1 MPAAHPVAPHERA
14 PERRRQE
21 LIDAALHEFSI
32 RGLGGARVD
41 AIVARTNSNKAMV
54 YHYFG
59 SKEGLY
65 IAALESVYRDIR
77 AREDLIDFELMSP
90 TAALE
95 CLVEFTFRYYLDHP
109 AFVRM
114 INNENL
120 HSAVYLKRSDS
131 IAAMNSSIISK
142 LAGILQRGAALGIFR
157 PDLDPLDVYIS
168 ISALGFTYV
177 SNQHT
182 LSVVFGRDL
191 MSGDALDAR
200 MASIKDVI
208 RRYVE
213 QQGTSRARR
222 SPKR

>member
-1 MPAAHPVAPHERA
+1 MSATHPVAPHERA

-21 LIDAALHEFSI
+21 LIEAALHEFSI
-32 RGLGGARVD
+32 KGLGGARVD

-65 IAALESVYRDIR
+65 LAALEAVYSDIR
-77 AREDLIDFELMSP
+77 AQEALIDFEQMSP
-90 TAALE
+90 TKALE
-95 CLVEFTFRYYLDHP
+95 CLTDFTFQYYLDHP

-120 HSAVYLKRSDS
+120 HSAVYLKRSGS
-131 IAAMNSSIISK
+131 IAALNSSIINK
-142 LAGILQRGAALGIFR
+142 LDRILQRGAAHGTFR
-157 PDLDPLDVYIS
+157 ADLDPIDVYIS

-182 LSVVFGRDL
+182 LSIVFGRDL
-191 MSGDALDAR
+191 MSKEALRLR
-200 MASIKDVI
+200 MTTIKEMMLC
-208 RRYVE
+208 YVSK
-213 QQGTSRARR
+213 QAAT
-222 SPKR
+222 

>member
-1 MPAAHPVAPHERA
+1 VAVPPTDAQPGVPTAPPVAPHERA

-21 LIDAALHEFSI
+21 LIDAALLEFSI
-32 RGLGGARVD
+32 KGFGGARVD

-65 IAALESVYRDIR
+65 LAALEAVYKDIR
-77 AREDLIDFELMSP
+77 DQEALIDFEQMSP
-90 TAALE
+90 PIALAF
-95 CLVEFTFRYYLDHP
+95 LTEFTFQYYLDHP

-120 HSAVYLKRSDS
+120 HNARYLKQSSS
-131 IAAMNSSIISK
+131 IAAANFSIISK
-142 LAGILQRGAALGIFR
+142 LTRILQRGAASGAFR
-157 PDLDPLDVYIS
+157 TDLDPVDVYIS

-191 MSGDALDAR
+191 MSKEALRCR
-200 MASIKDVI
+200 MARIKDVI
-208 RRYVE
+208 LCYV
-213 QQGTSRARR
+213 SR
-222 SPKR
+222 

>member
-1 MPAAHPVAPHERA
+1 MTLPVAPHERA

-21 LIDAALHEFSI
+21 LIDAALLEFSI
-32 RGLGGARVD
+32 KGFGGARVD

-65 IAALESVYRDIR
+65 LAALEAVYKDIR
-77 AREDLIDFELMSP
+77 TQEALIDFEQMSP
-90 TAALE
+90 SIALA
-95 CLVEFTFRYYLDHP
+95 CLTEFTFQYYLDHP

-120 HSAVYLKRSDS
+120 HNANYLKQSSS
-131 IAAMNSSIISK
+131 IAAANFSIISK
-142 LAGILQRGAALGIFR
+142 LTRILQRGAASGEFR
-157 PDLDPLDVYIS
+157 TDLDPIDVYIS

-191 MSGDALDAR
+191 MSKEALRCR
-200 MASIKDVI
+200 MASIKDMI
-208 RRYVE
+208 ICYV
-213 QQGTSRARR
+213 
-222 SPKR
+222 KR